1 MSYLILL
8 KLHCFQI
15 SLMGKKS
22 YCNLH
27 IIKINESVKQQW
39 YLRYTWTMYLINRGI
54 LTHIRQEQGMDET
67 EKSDNSV
74 LVLYFHIY

>member
-1 MSYLILL
+1 
-8 KLHCFQI
+8 
-15 SLMGKKS
+15 
-22 YCNLH
+22 
-27 IIKINESVKQQW
+27 
-39 YLRYTWTMYLINRGI
+39 MYLINRGI